1 MALQATFE
9 ALRSH
14 KEPIYRCS
22 WPLQIS
28 SQERDLDFTQ
38 CFEHAVLL
46 PAPLVLAIL
55 IGTAQIFSISRRL
68 KKLQEQGGLIWQ
80 NRTKR
85 NERICTLK
93 LHLLSASAIFTLV
106 SLGLSFA
113 HVRQHILSTIHYAL
127 LLLAQLTFIHLTQLN
142 HHTSRTSS
150 TLILL
155 FWPAYLLIFFI
166 RLRTMIL
173 TGDLS
178 SHLTSTLAGRLIIA
192 RESFWFLSLVVGL
205 IGFLFELYSPE
216 KRWKRFRAPWSKKGK
231 IALAED
237 EEDDEEEALDGV
249 DSLDGDGSLYRN
261 GKNENGDVESPIS
274 TANIYERLTFSWL
287 TPLLSL
293 GTRKFLGEEDMWALP
308 SEDSAES
315 LSSRLTT
322 SWQNQ
327 VDAVKDGKKKKPSLT
342 LAIIR
347 AFGAP
352 YFVAGLF
359 KGCYDILN
367 FLQPQLLRLL
377 LSFVSSYGTD
387 HPHPPVAGFAIS
399 ILMFISANVATAILH
414 QYFQRC
420 FETTMRIRGGLVTL
434 IYRKTFVLSNGEKAG
449 RTTGDIVNLQSVDA
463 VRIGDVCQYGHIAWS
478 GPFQILIAFI
488 SLYRLVGWQAFMGVA
503 VMIFS
508 LPANTILNRINKRYQ
523 RQMMKIKDTRT
534 RTMNEILNNI
544 KSIKLYGWEKSF
556 ADKIYDIR
564 NNQELK
570 MLRRIGIN
578 QAFVN
583 FIWQGTPFLVA
594 FSTFATF
601 ALTSGKPLTSEIIFP
616 AISLFQLLSFP
627 MAMFANIINSIIEAS
642 VSLGR
647 LEDFLSGEELD
658 PNARTL
664 IRPSEDPQGG
674 PRHGDAVV
682 SIKNG
687 EFRWVADSEQ
697 PTLENIDL
705 EVKKGELFAIIGRV
719 GDGKSSLLGS
729 MLGEMTRSEGSV
741 TIRGEVAYFSQNS
754 WILSAT
760 VKDNIVFGHRF
771 DPTFY
776 EEVLEACAL
785 KQDLAILPSGDKT
798 EVGEKG
804 VSLSGGQK
812 ARISLARAVYARADL
827 YLLDDPLAAVD
838 SHVGRHIFDKVIG
851 PNGILKGKARV
862 LCTNAVT
869 FLPQADQIVMLR
881 RGIILERGQYDE
893 AMNNTSSEL
902 YKLITGLGKQSAKSE
917 EESDGSSSP
926 TVIDEEE
933 DEENSSNEKE
943 EEAEIDDTAS
953 LRKRQAFR
961 RMSTAYMRRSSV
973 VSVRQAKRD
982 AVRDLR
988 ESAKPK
994 EHSEKGNVKKEVYK
1008 DYISAASK
1016 IGVVIFLAAMMSG
1029 QGLGILSNFVLR
1041 SWASLNTQSNDTTNV
1056 VKYLTIYGI
1065 VGISGSILNVVSF
1078 ATLKLVIA
1086 LNSGRKLHDRA
1097 FGSLMRSPL
1106 SFFEL
1111 TPTGRIL
1118 NLFSRDI
1125 FVIDEVL
1132 IFALG
1137 SFFRTTTQ
1145 VVGTVA
1151 VIAYGAPFVL
1161 LVFIPLGF
1169 LYRMVMRYYLAT
1181 SRELKRLDAVSR
1193 SPIFS
1198 FFGETLSGLP
1208 IIRGYGQKG
1217 RFIANNEARIDRN
1230 QACYMPA
1237 MTINR
1242 WLAVRLEFLGSCLM
1256 FSTALVSVIALINYN
1271 SVDAGLVGLLMSYTI
1286 SVTGTLNWLVRSASE
1301 VEQNIVSVERV
1312 LGYANLPSEA
1322 PDFIEDKK
1330 PSKNWPEQGVIE
1342 FDKFSMRYRPELE
1355 LCLREVS
1362 VKING
1367 GERVGVV
1374 GRTGAG
1380 KSSLTLALFRILEAA
1395 GGRITIDGID
1405 ISTIGLHDLRSVV
1418 SIIPQDPQLFEG
1430 SLRNNIDPT
1439 NVSSDADIWQALTQ
1453 AHLKDHVTD
1462 NMGGS
1467 LDAEITEGGSNL
1479 SAGQRQLV
1487 CFARALLRKTKILVL
1502 DEATSSIDLET
1513 DEAVQ
1518 DILRGTDFKGITTI
1532 TIAHRINTIL
1542 DSDKVL
1548 VMSDGK
1554 VAEYDSPE
1562 VLVEREESLFAS
1574 LVKESGLG
1582 KKENSTSNSASK
1594 VASRATSVK
1603 GKD

>member
-1 MALQATFE
+1 MASQAVFE
-9 ALRSH
+9 SFKAH
-14 KEPIYRCS
+14 DEPIYQCT
-22 WPLQIS
+22 WPLQIV
-28 SQERDLDFTQ
+28 SQARDLDFTQ

-46 PAPLVLAIL
+46 PAPLVMTIL
-55 IGTAQIFSISRRL
+55 LGTAQIINTSRKL
-68 KKLQEQGGLIWQ
+68 KKSQEQGGLIWQ

-106 SLGLSFA
+106 SLGLSFF
-113 HVRQHILSTIHYAL
+113 HVREHILSTVHYLL
-127 LLLAQLTFIHLTQLN
+127 LLLAEVTLIHLTTLN

-150 TLILL
+150 SLVLL

-166 RLRTMIL
+166 RLRTMIV

-178 SHLTSTLAGRLIIA
+178 RHLTHTLPGRCLLA
-192 RESFWFLSLVVGL
+192 RESFWFLSIVTGMIDFIL
-205 IGFLFELYSPE
+205 ELYSPE
-216 KRWKRFRAPWSKKGK
+216 KRWKTFRASWSSSKKGK
-231 IALAED
+231 IALDD
-237 EEDDEEEALDGV
+237 ESDEEEELLNGV
-249 DSLDGDGSLYRN
+249 DSLNGDGRVLPNS
-261 GKNENGDVESPIS
+261 GKNEHGDIESPVS
-274 TANIYERLTFSWL
+274 TANIYEQLTFSWL

-293 GTRKFLGEEDMWALP
+293 GTKKFLGEEDMWALP
-308 SEDSAES
+308 SNDSAES
-315 LSSRLTT
+315 LSNRLHT
-322 SWQNQ
+322 SWKNQ
-327 VDAVKDGKKKKPSLT
+327 VDMVKSGKKKKASLAF
-342 LAIIR
+342 AIIK
-347 AFGAP
+347 AFGTP
-352 YFVAGLF
+352 YLTAGLF

-387 HPHPPVAGFAIS
+387 NPQPPVAGFAIS

-420 FETTMRIRGGLVTL
+420 FETTMRIRGSLVTL
-434 IYRKTFVLSNGEKAG
+434 IYRKSLVLSNGEKSG

-478 GPFQILIAFI
+478 GPFQIIIAFI
-488 SLYRLVGWQAFMGVA
+488 SLYKLVGWQAFMGVA
-503 VMIFS
+503 VMVIS
-508 LPANTILNRINKRYQ
+508 LPANTVLNRLNKRYQ
-523 RQMMKIKDTRT
+523 RTMMKIKDTRT

-556 ADKIYDIR
+556 SQKIFEIR

-570 MLRRIGIN
+570 LLRKIGIN
-578 QAFVN
+578 FAFVN

-601 ALTSGKPLTSEIIFP
+601 ALTSDRPLTSEIIFP

-647 LEDFLSGEELD
+647 LENFLSGEELD
-658 PNARTL
+658 PDARKV
-664 IRPSEDPQGG
+664 ISPSEDPQGG
-674 PRHGDAVV
+674 PKNGDTVV
-682 SIKNG
+682 SIKDG
-687 EFRWVADSEQ
+687 EFKWLASADQ

-705 EVKKGELFAIIGRV
+705 QVKKGELFAVIGRV
-719 GDGKSSLLGS
+719 GDGKSSLLGAI
-729 MLGEMTRSEGSV
+729 LGEMTRSDGSV
-741 TIRGEVAYFSQNS
+741 TVRGDVAYFSQNS

-771 DPTFY
+771 DPDFY
-776 EEVLEACAL
+776 EEVIDACAL
-785 KQDLAILPSGDKT
+785 RQDLAVLTNGDKT

-851 PNGILKGKARV
+851 PNGLLKGKARI

-869 FLPQADQIVMLR
+869 FLPQADEIIMLR
-881 RGIILERGQYDE
+881 RGVILERGQYDE

-902 YKLITGLGKQSAKSE
+902 YKLITGLGKQSAKGE
-917 EESDGSSSP
+917 EDSDGSSTP
-926 TVIDEEE
+926 TVIEDDNSTSDKE
-933 DEENSSNEKE
+933 DESESVDEVS
-943 EEAEIDDTAS
+943 S
-953 LRKRQAFR
+953 LRKRKAFR
-961 RMSTAYMRRSSV
+961 RMSTALMRRSSI
-973 VSVRQAKRD
+973 VSLKQAKRD
-982 AVRDLR
+982 AIKDLR

-1008 DYISAASK
+1008 NYISAASK
-1016 IGVVIFLAAMMSG
+1016 TGVAVFFLAMLAG

-1041 SWASLNTQSNDTTNV
+1041 SWASSNTKAGDTKDIV
-1056 VKYLTIYGI
+1056 RYLTIYGV
-1065 VGISGSILNVVSF
+1065 VGLSGSILNVVSF
-1078 ATLKLVIA
+1078 ATLKIVIA
-1086 LNSGRKLHDRA
+1086 LKSGRRLHDKA
-1097 FGSLMRSPL
+1097 FTQLMRSPL

-1125 FVIDEVL
+1125 FVIDEIL
-1132 IFALG
+1132 IFSLG

-1161 LVFIPLGF
+1161 LVFIPLTF
-1169 LYRMVMRYYLAT
+1169 IYRLVMRYYLAT

-1208 IIRGYGQKG
+1208 VIRGYGQTD

-1256 FSTALVSVIALINYN
+1256 FSTALVSVAALIKFN

-1322 PDFIEDKK
+1322 PDFVEDKK
-1330 PSKNWPEQGVIE
+1330 PSSNWPEKGAIE
-1342 FDKFSMRYRPELE
+1342 FDKFSMRYRPELD
-1355 LCLREVS
+1355 LCLRDIS
-1362 VKING
+1362 FKING

-1395 GGRITIDGID
+1395 SGRILIDGID
-1405 ISTIGLHDLRSVV
+1405 IATIGLHDLRSVV

-1439 NVSSDADIWQALTQ
+1439 NVSSDADIWQALSQ
-1453 AHLKDHVTD
+1453 SHLKEHVTS

-1467 LDAEITEGGSNL
+1467 LDAEITEGGGNL
-1479 SAGQRQLV
+1479 SAGQRQLL

-1518 DILRGTDFKGITTI
+1518 DILRGPDFKGVTTI

-1542 DSDKVL
+1542 DSDRVL
-1548 VMSDGK
+1548 VMSEGK
-1554 VAEYDSPE
+1554 TAEFDSPE
-1562 VLVEREESLFAS
+1562 SLIEKDESLFAA

-1582 KKENSTSNSASK
+1582 QNQNQTAPQSK
-1594 VASRATSVK
+1594 AASRAPSIK
-1603 GKD
+1603 GGKD

>member
-1 MALQATFE
+1 MTAQATFTAVE
-9 ALRSH
+9 GFAKSAYH
-14 KEPIYRCS
+14 CS
-22 WPLQIS
+22 WPPKIVS
-28 SQERDLDFTQ
+28 SHRDLDFTQ

-46 PAPLVLAIL
+46 PVPLAIVIL
-55 IGTAQIFSISRRL
+55 LGSAQIFFVSRRL
-68 KKLQEQGGLIWQ
+68 KKPDAEGGLRWQ
-80 NRTKR
+80 ERTKR
-85 NERICTLK
+85 NKSIAKTK
-93 LHLLSASAIFTLV
+93 GYLLSISALFTLV
-106 SLGLSFA
+106 SLGLSFY
-113 HVRQHILSTIHYAL
+113 HVRQHALSTVHYAL
-127 LLLAQLTFIHLTQLN
+127 LLLAELTLVHVTALN
-142 HHTSRTSS
+142 HYTSRTSS
-150 TLILL
+150 SLVLI
-155 FWPAYLLIFFI
+155 FWPAYLLIFFV
-166 RLRTMIL
+166 RLRTMII
-173 TGDLS
+173 TGDLGR
-178 SHLTSTLAGRLIIA
+178 HLTHTLSGRLLLA
-192 RESFWFLSLVVGL
+192 RESFWFLSIVTGMIDFV
-205 IGFLFELYSPE
+205 FELYSPE
-216 KRWKRFRAPWSKKGK
+216 KRWKKFSAPWKKQGK
-231 IALAED
+231 IALED
-237 EEDDEEEALDGV
+237 EEDDEEEGVDCV
-249 DSLDGDGSLYRN
+249 DSLDGEGAVYA
-261 GKNENGDVESPIS
+261 KNENGEIESPIS
-274 TANIYERLTFSWL
+274 TANIYEKLTFSWL

-308 SEDSAES
+308 ASDSAEA
-315 LSSRLTT
+315 LSNKLAGT
-322 SWQNQ
+322 WQQEVNK
-327 VDAVKDGKKKKPSLT
+327 VKAGQKKKASLT
-342 LAIIR
+342 LAILR
-347 AFGAP
+347 AFGTP
-352 YFVAGLF
+352 YIIAGVF
-359 KGCYDILN
+359 KSVYDILN

-387 HPHPPVAGFAIS
+387 QPMPPIAGFAIS
-399 ILMFISANVATAILH
+399 ILMFLSANVATAILH

-434 IYRKTFVLSNGEKAG
+434 IYRKSLVLSNGEKSG

-478 GPFQILIAFI
+478 GPFQIIIAFI

-503 VMIFS
+503 VMVIS
-508 LPANTILNRINKRYQ
+508 LPVNTVLSRINKRYQ

-556 ADKIYDIR
+556 AQKIYDIR

-578 QAFVN
+578 FAGVN

-601 ALTSGKPLTSEIIFP
+601 ALTSDRPLTSEIIFP

-647 LEDFLSGEELD
+647 LENFLSGEELD
-658 PNARTL
+658 PNSRTV
-664 IRPSEDPQGG
+664 IRPIDDRQGG
-674 PRHGDAVV
+674 PKHGDPVV
-682 SIKNG
+682 TIKKG
-687 EFRWVADSEQ
+687 EFKWLASATTPILQD
-697 PTLENIDL
+697 IDL
-705 EVKKGELFAIIGRV
+705 EVAKGELLAVIGRV
-719 GDGKSSLLGS
+719 GDGKSSLLGA
-729 MLGEMTRSEGSV
+729 MLGEMTRSDGSV
-741 TIRGEVAYFSQNS
+741 TIRGNIAYFSQNS

-771 DPTFY
+771 DPEFY
-776 EEVLEACAL
+776 EQVLDACAL
-785 KQDLAILPSGDKT
+785 RQDIAVLPEGDRT

-812 ARISLARAVYARADL
+812 ARISLARAVYSRADI

-838 SHVGRHIFDKVIG
+838 SHVGRHIFDNVIG
-851 PNGILKGKARV
+851 PNGLLKGKARI

-881 RGIILERGQYDE
+881 RGIILERGKYDE
-893 AMNNTSSEL
+893 AMSNTSSEL
-902 YKLITGLGKQSAKSE
+902 YKLITGLGKQSAKGGD
-917 EESDGSSSP
+917 ESDGSSTP
-926 TVIDEEE
+926 TVIE
-933 DEENSSNEKE
+933 DETVD
-943 EEAEIDDTAS
+943 AEIDEEADVVDDSES
-953 LRKRQAFR
+953 LRKRKVYR
-961 RMSTAYMRRSSV
+961 RMSTATMRRSSV
-973 VSVRQAKRD
+973 VSIRQAKRD
-982 AVRDLR
+982 AIRDLR

-994 EHSEKGNVKKEVYK
+994 EHSEKGNVKREVYR
-1008 DYISAASK
+1008 DYIAAASK
-1016 IGVVIFLAAMMSG
+1016 IGVAIFLLAMLAG
-1029 QGLGILSNFVLR
+1029 QGLGIMSNFVLR
-1041 SWASLNTQSNDTTNV
+1041 SWASSNTGSQETTNV
-1056 VKYLTIYGI
+1056 TRYLLIYGA
-1065 VGISGSILNVVSF
+1065 VGLTGALLNVVSF
-1078 ATLKLVIA
+1078 ATLKLIVA
-1086 LNSGRKLHDRA
+1086 LRSSRKLHDRA

-1137 SFFRTTTQ
+1137 SFFRTATQ
-1145 VVGTVA
+1145 VVGTVF
-1151 VIAYGAPFVL
+1151 VIAFGAPFVL
-1161 LVFIPLGF
+1161 LVFIPLAF
-1169 LYRMVMRYYLAT
+1169 LYRLVMRYYLAT
-1181 SRELKRLDAVSR
+1181 SRELKRLDAISR

-1208 IIRGYGQKG
+1208 VIRGYGQST

-1271 SVDAGLVGLLMSYTI
+1271 NIDAGLVGLLMSYTI

-1322 PDFIEDKK
+1322 ADYIADKQP
-1330 PSKNWPEQGVIE
+1330 PSTWPEQGSIE
-1342 FDKFSMRYRPELE
+1342 FDNFSMRYRPELE
-1355 LCLREVS
+1355 LCLRDVS
-1362 VKING
+1362 FKING
-1367 GERVGVV
+1367 GERVGVC

-1395 GGRITIDGID
+1395 GGRILIDGID

-1439 NVSSDADIWQALTQ
+1439 NAAPDADIWQALGQ
-1453 AHLKDHVTD
+1453 AHLKDHVHT

-1467 LDAEITEGGSNL
+1467 LDAEISEGGSNL
-1479 SAGQRQLV
+1479 SAGQRQLL

-1518 DILRGTDFKGITTI
+1518 QILRGSDFAGVTTI
-1532 TIAHRINTIL
+1532 TIAHRLNTIM
-1542 DSDKVL
+1542 DSDRVL
-1548 VMSDGK
+1548 VMSEGR
-1554 VAEYDSPE
+1554 VAEYDTPSALLE
-1562 VLVEREESLFAS
+1562 NQDSVFAS
-1574 LVKESGLG
+1574 LVKEAGLG
-1582 KKENSTSNSASK
+1582 QGQGSTTASASATAP
-1594 VASRATSVK
+1594 ASRASSIK
-1603 GKD
+1603 GKKQ

>member
-1 MALQATFE
+1 MAFQAPFK
-9 ALRSH
+9 ALKSH
-14 KEPIYRCS
+14 TEPIYRCS
-22 WPLQIS
+22 WPIQVVS
-28 SQERDLDFTQ
+28 RERELDLTQ

-46 PAPLVLAIL
+46 PAPLVIAIL

-68 KKLQEQGGLIWQ
+68 KKSQEQGGLVWQ

-85 NERICTLK
+85 NERISTLK
-93 LHLLSASAIFTLV
+93 LHLLSASAVFALV

-113 HVRQHILSTIHYAL
+113 HIQQHILSTVHYAL
-127 LLLAQLTFIHLTQLN
+127 LLLTIVTFIHLTYLN

-150 TLILL
+150 SLILL
-155 FWPAYLLIFFI
+155 FWPAYLLIFFV
-166 RLRTMIL
+166 RLRTMII

-178 SHLTSTLAGRLIIA
+178 RSLTHTLPGRCILA
-192 RESFWFLSLVVGL
+192 RESFWFLSIVAGM
-205 IGFLFELYSPE
+205 IDFIFELYSPE
-216 KRWKRFRAPWSKKGK
+216 KRWKKFRAPWSKKGK
-231 IALAED
+231 IALDED
-237 EEDDEEEALDGV
+237 EEEDEEALNGVDAIDGV
-249 DSLDGDGSLYRN
+249 GFA
-261 GKNENGDVESPIS
+261 KNEHGDIESPVS
-274 TANIYERLTFSWL
+274 TANIYEKLTFSWL

-308 SEDSAES
+308 SDDSAES
-315 LSSRLTT
+315 LSQRLIG
-322 SWQNQ
+322 SWEKQ
-327 VDAVKDGKKKKPSLT
+327 VKMVKDGKKKKPSLT
-342 LAIIR
+342 FAIVK
-347 AFGAP
+347 AFGSP
-352 YFVAGLF
+352 YVLAGLF

-387 HPHPPVAGFAIS
+387 HPQPPIAGFAIS

-434 IYRKTFVLSNGEKAG
+434 IYRKSLVLSNGEKSG

-478 GPFQILIAFI
+478 GPFQIVIAFI

-503 VMIFS
+503 VMIIS

-570 MLRRIGIN
+570 MLKRIGIN
-578 QAFVN
+578 FAFVN

-601 ALTSGKPLTSEIIFP
+601 AFTSGKPLTSEIIFP

-658 PNARTL
+658 PDARTV

-674 PRHGDAVV
+674 PKNGDVVV

-687 EFRWVADSEQ
+687 EFKWLASAEQ

-729 MLGEMTRSEGSV
+729 MLGEMTRSDGSV
-741 TIRGEVAYFSQNS
+741 TIRGEIAYFSQNS

-771 DPTFY
+771 DPDFY
-776 EEVLEACAL
+776 QEVLDACAL
-785 KQDLAILPSGDKT
+785 RQDLAVLPSGDMT

-812 ARISLARAVYARADL
+812 ARISLARAVYARADI

-851 PNGILKGKARV
+851 PNGLLKGKARI

-869 FLPQADQIVMLR
+869 FLPQADQIIMLR
-881 RGIILERGQYDE
+881 RGIILERGHYDE
-893 AMNNTSSEL
+893 AMNNPSSEL
-902 YKLITGLGKQSAKSE
+902 YKLITGLGKQTAKNE
-917 EESDGSSSP
+917 EGSDGSITP
-926 TVIDEEE
+926 TAIEE
-933 DEENSSNEKE
+933 DDDESSINEKE
-943 EEAEIDDTAS
+943 EEASIDDSAS
-953 LRKRQAFR
+953 LRKRKAYR
-961 RMSTAYMRRSSV
+961 RMSTANMRRSSV
-973 VSVRQAKRD
+973 VSIRQAKRD
-982 AVRDLR
+982 AIRDLR

-994 EHSEKGNVKKEVYK
+994 EHSEKGNVKREVYR

-1016 IGVVIFLAAMMSG
+1016 IGVAVFLLAMLAG

-1041 SWASLNTQSNDTTNV
+1041 SWASRNTGASDTTDV
-1056 VKYLTIYGI
+1056 VRYLTIYGV
-1065 VGISGSILNVVSF
+1065 VGLSGSILNVVSF

-1161 LVFIPLGF
+1161 LVFVPLGF

-1208 IIRGYGQKG
+1208 VIRGYGQKS

-1256 FSTALVSVIALINYN
+1256 FSTALVSVAALINYN

-1322 PDFIEDKK
+1322 ADFIEDKK
-1330 PSKNWPEQGVIE
+1330 PSPKWPEQGSIE
-1342 FDKFSMRYRPELE
+1342 FDNFSMRYRPELE
-1355 LCLREVS
+1355 LCLRDVS
-1362 VKING
+1362 FKING

-1395 GGRITIDGID
+1395 GGRILIDGID

-1439 NVSSDADIWQALTQ
+1439 NVSSDADIWQALGQ
-1453 AHLKDHVTD
+1453 AHLKDHITN

-1518 DILRGTDFKGITTI
+1518 DILRGPDFKGVTTI

-1542 DSDKVL
+1542 DSDRVL
-1548 VMSDGK
+1548 VMSEGR
-1554 VAEYDSPE
+1554 VAEYDTPE
-1562 VLVEREESLFAS
+1562 VLIERDTSLFAA
-1574 LVKESGLG
+1574 LVKEAGLSQG
-1582 KKENSTSNSASK
+1582 NGTSTAASK
-1594 VASRATSVK
+1594 NASRAGSIK